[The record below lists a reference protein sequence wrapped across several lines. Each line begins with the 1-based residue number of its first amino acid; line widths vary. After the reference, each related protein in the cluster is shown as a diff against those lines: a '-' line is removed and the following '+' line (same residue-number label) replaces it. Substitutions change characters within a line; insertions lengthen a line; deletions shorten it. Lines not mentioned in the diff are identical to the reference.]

1 MSICEVAQFT
11 GLNWESVKNIEKKYL
26 SKKYKK
32 VRKLDTGRRRFAKRL
47 SSVDFVSVKI
57 EKRQLFEHYA
67 LCCPIELW

>member
-1 MSICEVAQFT
+1 MSIREVAQFT

-32 VRKLDTGRRRFAKRL
+32 VRKLDTDRRRFAKRL

-57 EKRQLFEHYA
+57 
-67 LCCPIELW
+67 